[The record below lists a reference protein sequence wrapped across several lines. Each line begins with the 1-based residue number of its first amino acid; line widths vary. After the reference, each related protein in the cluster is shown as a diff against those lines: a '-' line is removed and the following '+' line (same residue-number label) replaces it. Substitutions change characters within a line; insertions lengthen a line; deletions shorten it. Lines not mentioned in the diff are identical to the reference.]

1 VTPVGDRHDGGVV
14 LTTRGAPAL
23 VGVEEHAPV
32 GLHRPQSTRSLQRAR
47 PISLSLRLVLPLL
60 IFGLWWA
67 LTGSGVVQPTV
78 LSSPLGTWNS
88 FWHLLIHQDLVGD
101 IGVSLARAGV
111 GLAIGGGIGLVFGIV
126 VGLFALGE
134 ELLDA
139 SLQMFRLV
147 PFPAV
152 LFLFIVWFGIGETA
166 KVLLIAL
173 ATLFPMYLN
182 TSNGV
187 RNVDRRVVEAARSF
201 GLRGRRLVR
210 KVILPLALPSILTG
224 LRFSAGISIIALV
237 FAESI
242 NANKGIG
249 YLALQA
255 QSFNETSVLVVCI
268 VLYAVLGI
276 FVDVAVRLLE
286 RRLMPWRRQVA
297 VR

>member
-1 VTPVGDRHDGGVV
+1 VADQALGASEVGAR
-14 LTTRGAPAL
+14 RGADLFGAGRPSDDLITPRHHERRAHTRRVSLAL
-23 VGVEEHAPV
+23 RV
-32 GLHRPQSTRSLQRAR
+32 
-47 PISLSLRLVLPLL
+47 VLPLVV
-60 IFGLWWA
+60 FGVWWL
-67 LTGSGVVQPTV
+67 LTGTGVVQPTV
-78 LSSPLGTWNS
+78 LSSPLGTWTS
-88 FWHLLIHQDLVGD
+88 LWHLLVHQDLVGD

-111 GLAIGGGIGLVFGIV
+111 GLAVGGGAGLVLGIV

-134 ELLDA
+134 ELLDS
-139 SLQMFRLV
+139 SLQALRLI

-187 RNVDRRVVEAARSF
+187 RNVDRKVVEAARSF

-268 VLYAVLGI
+268 VVYALLGI
-276 FVDVAVRLLE
+276 FVDLLVRILE
-286 RRLMPWRRQVA
+286 RRLMPWRAQVA
-297 VR
+297 IR

>member
-1 VTPVGDRHDGGVV
+1 VSDKILGDE
-14 LTTRGAPAL
+14 A
-23 VGVEEHAPV
+23 V
-32 GLHRPQSTRSLQRAR
+32 GLSRVAQPFGKGLRPDRLVSPTYQQHRAHSRRRSVL
-47 PISLSLRLVLPLL
+47 LRLVVPLCVFGIWWL
-60 IFGLWWA
+60 I
-67 LTGSGVVQPTV
+67 TGTGIVQPTV
-78 LSSPLGTWNS
+78 LSSPLGTWTS
-88 FWHLLIHQDLVGD
+88 FWHLLVHQDLVGD

-111 GLAIGGGIGLVFGIV
+111 GLAVGGGTGLLLGIV
-126 VGLFALGE
+126 VGLFSLGE
-134 ELLDA
+134 ELLDS
-139 SLQMFRLV
+139 SLQMFRLI

-187 RNVDRRVVEAARSF
+187 RNVDRKVVEAARSF
-201 GLRGRRLVR
+201 GLTGRRLVR
-210 KVILPLALPSILTG
+210 KVIMPLALPSILTG

-268 VLYAVLGI
+268 VLYALLGI
-276 FVDVAVRLLE
+276 FVDLVVRILE
-286 RRLMPWRRQVA
+286 RRLMPWRQQVA
-297 VR
+297 IR